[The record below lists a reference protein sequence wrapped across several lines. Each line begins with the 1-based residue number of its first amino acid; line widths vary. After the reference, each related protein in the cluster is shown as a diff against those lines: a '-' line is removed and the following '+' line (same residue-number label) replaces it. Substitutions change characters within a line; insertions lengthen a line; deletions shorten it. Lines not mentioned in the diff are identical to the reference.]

1 MSVQQAYNEWSL
13 SYDSD
18 RNLTRDLDRRVT
30 ATCLGDERFQSILEV
45 GCGTGKNS
53 QLLARIG
60 GRLAGLDFAAGML
73 QRARQKVV
81 AGHVSFVV
89 ADVTQ
94 PWPCAAQ
101 TADLVTCNLVL
112 EHVADL
118 PFIFGQAARALA
130 AGGRLFV
137 CELHPFRQY
146 AGAKATYQGRE
157 AAVEIEAFVH
167 HVSDFLTAA
176 GQAGLALCE
185 LREWWDGD
193 NRQQPPRLLSLL
205 FEK

>member
-1 MSVQQAYNEWSL
+1 MPVQQAYNEWSL

-18 RNLTRDLDRRVT
+18 RNLTRDLDGRVT
-30 ATCLGDERFQSILEV
+30 AACLAGERFQSILEV

-53 QLLARIG
+53 QLLARA
-60 GRLAGLDFAAGML
+60 GRRLTGLDFAPGML
-73 QRARQKVV
+73 RQARQKVV
-81 AGHVSFVV
+81 AGHVSFIL

-94 PWPCAAQ
+94 PWPCAAAA
-101 TADLVTCNLVL
+101 ADLVTCNLVL
-112 EHVADL
+112 EHIEDL
-118 PFIFGQAARALA
+118 SFIFGQAARTLVT
-130 AGGRLFV
+130 GGRLFV

-146 AGAKATYQGRE
+146 TGAKATYQGRE

-176 GQAGLALCE
+176 RQCDLVLRE
-185 LREWWDGD
+185 LREWWDD
-193 NRQQPPRLLSLL
+193 DKRQQPPRLLSLL